1 VGVTL
6 IKKDFK
12 LPKFFPPTVLEG
24 PAGFGMFYRYK
35 LLRGISVLKIN
46 GKYYK
51 LRVPSTDQVESA
63 SEYYTGGHEYEVS
76 SSTKTALLNAGI
88 GLTESNFEG

>member
-1 VGVTL
+1 
-6 IKKDFK
+6 

-35 LLRGISVLKIN
+35 LLRGISVLKIGN
-46 GKYYK
+46 AYYK

-63 SEYYTGGHEYEVS
+63 SEYYAGGHEYEVS
-76 SSTKTALLNAGI
+76 SAQKAALLSAGI